1 MSLPALPCKGMA
13 CLSAVTVVLTVML
26 SAACSAA
33 QPNAARL
40 VHSVPSPFP
49 TPELCAR
56 APRAVQF
63 SPEKNWLICAG
74 PQQSASTF
82 TLFSLLDTR
91 LRQSFDVS
99 LKRGEFLDFFSW
111 APDGSGAIYVVY
123 ASDGATVQG
132 IALLSLS
139 PDGAADVSQLD
150 LSADQG
156 TAPPFGGLR
165 AAWSPDARYIALSVR
180 PSRINI
186 VDRQTSV
193 VRQLGPTRANE
204 NLNLRLWNDRGLF
217 YFTNAR
223 RSDARLQLTLVR
235 VCGDSRE
242 AMGSVP
248 PNDIERQLN
257 MMSARSDVCS
267 VAW

>member
-1 MSLPALPCKGMA
+1 MSARVGVAATAL
-13 CLSAVTVVLTVML
+13 VVALG
-26 SAACSAA
+26 AACSSA
-33 QPNAARL
+33 QPSATRIVRGA
-40 VHSVPSPFP
+40 PSPIP
-49 TPELCAR
+49 TPELCAL

-63 SPEKNWLICAG
+63 SPDKHWLICAN
-74 PQQSASTF
+74 PQQSGGAF
-82 TLFSLLDTR
+82 TLFSLLDLR
-91 LRQSFDVS
+91 LRQAFSVK

-123 ASDGATVQG
+123 ALDGATVRG

-139 PDGAADVSQLD
+139 PDGSADVLQLD
-150 LSADQG
+150 LGADQG
-156 TAPPFGGLR
+156 NAPPFGGLR
-165 AAWSPDARYIALSVR
+165 AAWSPDARYLAFSVR

-186 VDRQTSV
+186 VDRQTAV
-193 VRQLGPTRANE
+193 MRQLGPTRANE

-223 RSDARLQLTLVR
+223 RSDTRLQWTLVR
-235 VCGDSRE
+235 VCGESRE
-242 AMGSVP
+242 ALGSVP
-248 PNDIERQLN
+248 PGDVERQLV

>member
-1 MSLPALPCKGMA
+1 MSSRVGVAA
-13 CLSAVTVVLTVML
+13 TALTVL
-26 SAACSAA
+26 LNTACSSA
-33 QPNAARL
+33 PPSAARL
-40 VHSVPSPFP
+40 AGRAPSPFP

-56 APRAVQF
+56 APRGVQF
-63 SPEKNWLICAG
+63 SPDKQWLICVS
-74 PQQSASTF
+74 PQQSNGGF
-82 TLFSLLDTR
+82 TLFSLIDTR
-91 LRQSFDVS
+91 LRQTFALS

-123 ASDGATVQG
+123 DSDGATVQG

-156 TAPPFGGLR
+156 AAPPFGGLR
-165 AAWSPDARYIALSVR
+165 AAWSPDGRYVALSVR

-186 VDRQTSV
+186 VDRQTAV
-193 VRQLGPTRANE
+193 VRQLKPTRANE

-235 VCGDSRE
+235 VCGDLRE
-242 AMGSVP
+242 ALGSVP
-248 PNDIERQLN
+248 PGDVERQLV

-267 VAW
+267 VEW

>member
-1 MSLPALPCKGMA
+1 MSI
-13 CLSAVTVVLTVML
+13 VTVLLTVLL

-40 VHSVPSPFP
+40 ARRVPSPMP
-49 TPELCAR
+49 TPEICAR

-63 SPEKNWLICAG
+63 SPDKHWLICAD
-74 PQQSASTF
+74 PHQSAGAF
-82 TLFSLLDTR
+82 TLFSLLDVR
-91 LRQSFDVS
+91 LRQPFDVT
-99 LKRGEFLDFFSW
+99 LRRGEFLDFFSW
-111 APDGSGAIYVVY
+111 APDGSGAIYIVY

-132 IALLSLS
+132 IVLLSLS

-156 TAPPFGGLR
+156 SAPPFGGLR
-165 AAWSPDARYIALSVR
+165 AAWSPNARYLAFSVR

-242 AMGSVP
+242 ALGSVP
-248 PNDIERQLN
+248 PNDVERQLV
-257 MMSARSDVCS
+257 MMSARSDVCG

>member
-1 MSLPALPCKGMA
+1 MSSRVGVAATVLA
-13 CLSAVTVVLTVML
+13 VVLM
-26 SAACSAA
+26 SAACSSP
-33 QPNAARL
+33 QSGAARL
-40 VHSVPSPFP
+40 VRGAPSPFP
-49 TPELCAR
+49 TPELCTR

-63 SPEKNWLICAG
+63 SPDKHWLICAG
-74 PQQSASTF
+74 PQQSAGAF

-91 LRQSFDVS
+91 LRQAFDVR

-123 ASDGATVQG
+123 ASDGATVKG
-132 IALLSLS
+132 IVLLSLG
-139 PDGAADVSQLD
+139 PDGAADSSQLD
-150 LSADQG
+150 LDADQG

-165 AAWSPDARYIALSVR
+165 AAWSPDARYIAFSVR

-186 VDRQTSV
+186 VDRQTAV

-235 VCGDSRE
+235 VCGDLRE
-242 AMGSVP
+242 ALGSVP
-248 PNDIERQLN
+248 PGDVERQLV